1 MTPMPIEDLKNRI
14 SESEFQVLTSRSS
27 GPGGQNVNKVNTKVE
42 IHFNVQL
49 SAGLSASEKEL
60 ICKTLK
66 NRINSAGELV
76 VKSQSERTQLSN
88 RKKAFEKLLF
98 LLSAALTEKPERKP
112 TAPSGRSKA
121 ERLDEKKKRG
131 KIKKM
136 RADGMKDYY
145 DSTPP

>member
-1 MTPMPIEDLKNRI
+1 MTSEDLKNRI
-14 SESEFQVLTSRSS
+14 PESEFLVLTSRSS

-49 SAGLSASEKEL
+49 SSGLSVSEKEL
-60 ICKTLK
+60 ICKNLK

-76 VKSQSERTQLSN
+76 IKSQSERTQLRN

-98 LLSAALTEKPERKP
+98 LLTVALIEKAERKP
-112 TAPSGRSKA
+112 TAPSGKSKA
-121 ERLDEKKKRG
+121 ERLNEKKKRSR
-131 KIKKM
+131 IKKL
-136 RADGMKDYY
+136 RADGMKEYY

>member
-1 MTPMPIEDLKNRI
+1 MTSEELKNRI
-14 SESEFQVLTSRSS
+14 PENEFLVLTSRSS

-49 SAGLSASEKEL
+49 SAGLSYSEKEL
-60 ICKTLK
+60 ICNNLK

-88 RKKAFEKLLF
+88 RKKALEKLL
-98 LLSAALTEKPERKP
+98 LLISSGLVIKPERKP
-112 TAPSGRSKA
+112 TSPSKKSRA

-131 KIKKM
+131 QTKRLRSGEI
-136 RADGMKDYY
+136 KDY
-145 DSTPP
+145 DDM